1 MTLAD
6 PVITSAVVT
15 TVVTLLVGLFGG
27 GTVVALLRIGPDRN
41 KVVIE
46 AAQGAVIVQTSVID
60 DLQEELA
67 RVKAVLAEIRAENVA
82 LRRRVANIENG
93 RS

>member
-1 MTLAD
+1 MILAD

-15 TVVTLLVGLFGG
+15 TAVTLLIGLFGG

-67 RVKAVLAEIRAENVA
+67 RVKAVLAEIRVENVA

>member
-6 PVITSAVVT
+6 PVITSAAVT
-15 TVVTLLVGLFGG
+15 TAVTLLVGLFGG

-67 RVKAVLAEIRAENVA
+67 RVKAVLTEIRVENVA